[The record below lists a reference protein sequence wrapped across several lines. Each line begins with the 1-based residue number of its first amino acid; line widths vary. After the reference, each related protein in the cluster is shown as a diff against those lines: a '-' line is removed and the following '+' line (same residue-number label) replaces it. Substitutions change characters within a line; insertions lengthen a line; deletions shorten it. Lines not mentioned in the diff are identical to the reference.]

1 MYLILSISSTTNIST
16 FSALLILQSPWC
28 DFKSRNGEIKNDPV
42 HHTNSSMRNS
52 IIIPIQLLQ
61 NDELLF

>member
-1 MYLILSISSTTNIST
+1 MYFILSQSSTTYISS
-16 FSALLILQSPWC
+16 FSALILQIPWC
-28 DFKSRNGEIKNDPV
+28 DFKSRNGELNKDPV
-42 HHTNSSMRNS
+42 HLTNLPMRNS